1 MDLAQF
7 LKINGNKDPLIP
19 LYTIEIYSN
28 KINYISG
35 NSPLDIDL
43 WDSDQ
48 NEIKD
53 YLKIEDREIARS
65 IIGLWRDKYENEN
78 FILLILCESYK

>member
-1 MDLAQF
+1 MDLSQF

-48 NEIKD
+48 N
-53 YLKIEDREIARS
+53 
-65 IIGLWRDKYENEN
+65 
-78 FILLILCESYK
+78 

>member
-1 MDLAQF
+1 M
-7 LKINGNKDPLIP
+7 
-19 LYTIEIYSN
+19 
-28 KINYISG
+28 
-35 NSPLDIDL
+35 
-43 WDSDQ
+43 
-48 NEIKD
+48 KD